1 MSSRTGFHRFI
12 PDAPLLR
19 LLALMVALG
28 AALPLFYLLVRANE
42 IGWSESWRIASSAR
56 TRDLLWSTVLLAVA
70 VTAASVVIAV
80 PLAWLT
86 TRTNLPARRFFLV
99 VTALPL
105 AVPTYVGSWAMIGAL
120 GPRGML
126 QGALERFGVDSIPS
140 IYGFW
145 GAFAVLTLFSY
156 PYVLLNV
163 RAAYRRLDPSLEEA
177 SRSLGQPWTT
187 TFRRVVLPQLRP
199 SIVSGSLLVSL
210 YTLSDFGAVAMLRY
224 DTFTRAIYN
233 QYRGALDRS
242 SAAVMGL
249 VLVVLTLAVLAGEQ
263 KSRRGE
269 HLHRLHA
276 GGARPAIPVRLGRWR
291 WPAAGV
297 ITLFVS
303 LALVVPLGVI
313 AYWLRR
319 GAMAGEPVMPA
330 WQLITNSLTASL
342 AAATVGVLAAWPVA
356 ALTVRHPGRLAR
368 WVEQLSWSGYALP
381 GIVVA
386 LSLVFFGIRQ
396 VPWAY
401 QSFTMLV
408 AAYVIL
414 FLPQA
419 VGAVRSSLLQVTPS
433 VEEASW
439 LLGAGRL
446 RTLTRVIIPLTR
458 PGTFAGFALV
468 FLTTMKELP
477 ATLLLAPTGFAT
489 LATRIW
495 NATAEGFLARAAA
508 PALALVVLSSV
519 PMGVLVWREERRHA

>member
-1 MSSRTGFHRFI
+1 MSGRTGIHRFV

-19 LLALMVALG
+19 LLALMVGLG
-28 AALPLFYLLVRANE
+28 AALPLFYLMVRANE
-42 IGWSESWRIASSAR
+42 IGWAESWRIASSAR
-56 TRDLLWSTVLLAVA
+56 TRDLLWSTVRLAVA
-70 VTAASVVIAV
+70 VTVASVAIAV

-86 TRTNLPARRFFLV
+86 TRTDLPLRRFFLV

-105 AVPTYVGSWAMIGAL
+105 AIPTYVGSWALIGAL

-126 QGALERFGVDSIPS
+126 QGVLERFGVERVPS

-145 GAFAVLTLFSY
+145 GAFGVLTLFSY

-177 SRSLGQPWTT
+177 SRSLGQGWAT

-210 YTLSDFGAVAMLRY
+210 YVLSDFGAVAMLRY

-249 VLVVLTLAVLAGEQ
+249 VLVVLTLAVLVGEQ
-263 KSRRGE
+263 RSRRGE
-269 HLHRLHA
+269 HVHRLHA
-276 GGARPAIPVRLGRWR
+276 GGARQATPVRLGPWR
-291 WPAAGV
+291 WPAASA
-297 ITLFVS
+297 IVS
-303 LALVVPLGVI
+303 LASVALILPLGVI
-313 AYWLRR
+313 AYWLQR
-319 GAMAGEPVMPA
+319 GASAGEPVMPA
-330 WQLITNSLTASL
+330 RQLVTNSLTAAL
-342 AAATVGVLAAWPVA
+342 AAAAVGVLAAWPVA

-368 WVEQLSWSGYALP
+368 LVERMSWSGYALP

-386 LSLVFFGIRQ
+386 LSLVFFGVRQ
-396 VPWAY
+396 LPWAY
-401 QSFTMLV
+401 QTFSMLV
-408 AAYVIL
+408 VAYVIL

-419 VGAVRSSLLQVTPS
+419 IGAIRSSLLQVTPS
-433 VEEASW
+433 LEEASW

-446 RTLTRVIIPLTR
+446 RTLARVVVPLTR
-458 PGTFAGFALV
+458 PGTFAGFALM

-477 ATLLLAPTGFAT
+477 ATLLMAPTGFAT

-495 NATAEGFLARAAA
+495 NATAEGFIGRAAG
-508 PALALVVLSSV
+508 PALALVLLSSV